1 MKILDVKDQTS
12 IFFTNEVVRYNV
24 LIRRVATELG
34 ALIESMSG
42 DTIITEEQDI
52 MIQELL
58 NHQVP
63 TSWKNV
69 SFETMKP
76 YASWQNELI
85 NRMSFWLEWTKGKKP
100 NHFNLGYFFFP

>member
-24 LIRRVATELG
+24 LIRRVTTELDS
-34 ALIESMSG
+34 LIVSMRG
-42 DTIITEEQDI
+42 DTIITEEQEN
-52 MIQELL
+52 MIQEFL

-63 TSWKNV
+63 KSWKNV

-76 YASWQNELI
+76 YASW
-85 NRMSFWLEWTKGKKP
+85 
-100 NHFNLGYFFFP
+100 